1 MGAFRYSSIT
11 LDVGTG
17 LTCVVSF
24 TLRPEFLYFYLMV
37 DFIIWKDNFEN
48 LVAGKFKFQK
58 FKLGRLVRE
67 ERNYSMEFGE
77 PSNH

>member
-1 MGAFRYSSIT
+1 
-11 LDVGTG
+11 
-17 LTCVVSF
+17 
-24 TLRPEFLYFYLMV
+24 MV